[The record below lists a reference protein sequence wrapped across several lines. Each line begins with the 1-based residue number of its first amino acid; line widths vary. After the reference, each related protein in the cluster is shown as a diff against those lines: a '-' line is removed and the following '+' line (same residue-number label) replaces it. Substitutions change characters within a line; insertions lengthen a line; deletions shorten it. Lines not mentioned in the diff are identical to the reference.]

1 MITNLLCVG
10 LGGFLGAI
18 LRALTGIFISKFP
31 TLLFFPFA
39 TLLVNVIGS
48 FLIGIFLTLPLI
60 TSNPN
65 LKSFLTAGLLG
76 GLTTFS
82 TFSFDTLTLIENQR
96 FIAAGLNL
104 FLNIVT
110 ALIFCYLGTLVSKLL
125 MAN

>member
-1 MITNLLCVG
+1 MITNLLSVG

>member
-1 MITNLLCVG
+1 MKTNLLCVG